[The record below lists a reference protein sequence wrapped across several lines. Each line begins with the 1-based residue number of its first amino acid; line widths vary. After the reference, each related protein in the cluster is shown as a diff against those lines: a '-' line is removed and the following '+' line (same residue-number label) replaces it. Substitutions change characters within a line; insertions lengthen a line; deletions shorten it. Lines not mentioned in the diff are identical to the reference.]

1 MGAGAEI
8 AGHIS
13 SKAQQ
18 ADNGAQYVTITDWG
32 PSLICSDSVEASSDG
47 SRRWLFGSRN
57 PLTFGIPT
65 FLIAIIIVLSC
76 KFCWRR
82 LICLSGLSWCCT
94 TPKDLGHTQHPSSP
108 PLTEAVDMEA
118 MMECLDRD
126 THNPVV
132 AEEESYYATPK
143 RQLEETMKNVNESAV
158 NCARLAHQ
166 HDSLHQ
172 SDNVC

>member
-1 MGAGAEI
+1 MAGLLMGAGAEI

-32 PSLICSDSVEASSDG
+32 PSLIRSDSVEASSDG
-47 SRRWLFGSRN
+47 SRRWLFGTRN

-82 LICLSGLSWCCT
+82 PVCLGGLVRCCT
-94 TPKDLGHTQHPSSP
+94 TSKGPDHTQNPSCP
-108 PLTEAVDMEA
+108 PHTEAVDMEA
-118 MMECLDRD
+118 MMERLDRE
-126 THNPVV
+126 THSP
-132 AEEESYYATPK
+132 
-143 RQLEETMKNVNESAV
+143 
-158 NCARLAHQ
+158 
-166 HDSLHQ
+166 
-172 SDNVC
+172 